1 MSFSIKNILTLGGML
16 FLSCVFSNALA
27 ARDVEAA
34 QSELQHVTG
43 HLETLKQ
50 TLSENQTQQ
59 SELQN
64 QLKNAELTLSKL
76 DADLAVLDKTL
87 LVKEAE
93 LEKLKKSQ
101 ENYLQ
106 QLARQRNALTD
117 QTRLMYK
124 LGKAQNVKNILNPD
138 DANNISRHIF
148 YYHYLS
154 NARRNVVAEVN
165 QILEILN
172 KNVSTMAAEEINL
185 KNLRQQKQFQ
195 QHQAQLAQTKRQQ
208 IIAELNSSNTDKQHQ
223 IETLMANQSGLQ
235 KMLASLRS
243 RLTSEN
249 LQTFN
254 QSRGKL
260 EWPIESRTA
269 TMNTHQMRQG
279 GVIIKAPEGTP
290 VHAIYGGK
298 IIFADWL
305 RGFGLLIIINHGD
318 GFMSLYARNHA
329 IFAKVGDMVNPR
341 DVIASIGNTGG
352 YSTSSLYFEIR
363 QNGLPVN
370 PKLWCV

>member
-1 MSFSIKNILTLGGML
+1 MSTPFSIKNILTQCATI
-16 FLSCVFSNALA
+16 FLCGVFSPALA
-27 ARDVEAA
+27 ADVEAT
-34 QSELQHVTG
+34 QSELLHVTG
-43 HLETLKQ
+43 HLESLKQ
-50 TLSENQTQQ
+50 NLNESQTQQ
-59 SELQN
+59 SQLQN
-64 QLKNAELTLSKL
+64 QLKTTEVTLSKL
-76 DADLAVLDKTL
+76 DADLAECDKTL
-87 LVKEAE
+87 LLKETE

-101 ENYLQ
+101 ESYLQ
-106 QLARQRNALTD
+106 QLDRQRNALAD
-117 QTRLMYK
+117 QSRLLYK
-124 LGKAQNVKNILNPD
+124 LGKSQNVKNILNPN
-138 DANNISRHIF
+138 DASSISRHIF

-154 NARRNVVAEVN
+154 TARRNVLAEIN
-165 QILEILN
+165 QILETLN
-172 KNVSTMAAEEINL
+172 KNVNTIAAEEINL

-195 QHQAQLAQTKRQQ
+195 QHQAHLAQTKRQQ
-208 IIAELNSSNTDKQHQ
+208 IIAQLNSSNADKQHQ

-243 RLTSEN
+243 RLTSEH

-260 EWPIESRTA
+260 EWPIEGRPS
-269 TMNTHQMRQG
+269 THLLGQG
-279 GVIIKAPEGTP
+279 GVLIKAPEGTP

-318 GFMSLYARNHA
+318 GYMSLYARNHA
-329 IFAKVGDMVNPR
+329 IFAKVGDQVKPR

-352 YSTSSLYFEIR
+352 YSSSSLYFEIR

-370 PKLWCV
+370 PKLWCA